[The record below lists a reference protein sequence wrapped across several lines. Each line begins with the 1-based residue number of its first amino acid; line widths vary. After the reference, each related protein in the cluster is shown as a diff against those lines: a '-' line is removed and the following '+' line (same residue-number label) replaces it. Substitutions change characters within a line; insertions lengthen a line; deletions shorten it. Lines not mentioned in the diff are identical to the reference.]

1 MVKNLLTNA
10 GDIRDRGSIS
20 GLGRSPGE
28 GNGNPLLYFCLENPM
43 DRGAWKATVHR
54 VTKSQTRLKGL
65 STHALK
71 FQRLK

>member
-65 STHALK
+65 STHAH
-71 FQRLK
+71 RH